1 MVRVV
6 ASSDFF
12 ESQLTVEKVE
22 MMSNTP
28 KKSASD
34 LADKQSVTTYRS
46 GAAARLSGVPVETLR
61 VWERRYG
68 VTDPHRS
75 EQGQRQY
82 SFDDVRRLGLIKQL
96 VDAGNPIGTVATL
109 DVQQLLAQLDA
120 AAGLPPAQLQ
130 ASLVEQGV
138 IRIAVVGNSL
148 RRSLLNLDQ
157 GQSKLQ
163 LNLVQSASNLPQ
175 ASSQLQDAVVDVVVI
190 ELGEITEPAVQIA
203 LIRQVQQSCQ
213 AKAALVLYRFSSS
226 DAIRQLRQAD
236 CYVAR
241 IPSDMQEIENQCR
254 SALAQVQLS
263 QSKKTQQ
270 AQKTA
275 GRIPGAIGKDVSQL
289 PQRLLT
295 DDALSFIAKSAAA
308 IHCECPRHLVDLLQM
323 LTSFERYS
331 AQCESRNDDDASLH
345 RDLHHTAAHARAS
358 LEQALLRVAQAE
370 GIIVQ

>member
-1 MVRVV
+1 
-6 ASSDFF
+6 
-12 ESQLTVEKVE
+12 
-22 MMSNTP
+22 MSN
-28 KKSASD
+28 KRKNSAID
-34 LADKQSVTTYRS
+34 IADKQSEATFRS

-82 SFDDVRRLGLIKQL
+82 SFGDVRRLGLIKQL

-109 DVQQLLAQLDA
+109 DVPQLLAQLDA
-120 AAGLPPAQLQ
+120 ASGLPSAQLQ
-130 ASLVEQGV
+130 ASLLEQGI
-138 IRIAVVGNSL
+138 IRIAVVGTSL
-148 RRSLLNLDQ
+148 RHALLNLDQ

-163 LNLVQSASNLPQ
+163 LNVVQTASNLQQ

-213 AKAALVLYRFSSS
+213 ARAALVLYRFSSS

-241 IPSDMQEIENQCR
+241 IPTDMQEIESQCR

-270 AQKTA
+270 EKKSVGSVHGGKSRTA
-275 GRIPGAIGKDVSQL
+275 SQL
-289 PQRLLT
+289 PPRLLT
-295 DDALSFIAKSAAA
+295 DDALSLIAKSADA

-323 LTSFERYS
+323 LSSFERYS
-331 AQCESRNDDDASLH
+331 AQCENRNDDDASLH